1 MVFNLLYF
9 TKKMSRVAA
18 SDNLRPS
25 PELSSSSVNELNR
38 CLSRELLWIEA
49 KDVWFLQL
57 EPVWAEF
64 TGARASP
71 GRPVPFLDAFPLS
84 LWVYVKK
91 LGTPPSSVDDKIADI
106 HALAHIPSLVSIQIN
121 HYQFLFVSRLLEE
134 VTELTS
140 FLTIDSQRIMRDSG
154 GSVCFGVALPQLEMT
169 FVMPAQC
176 QGKESSGGD
185 LESVIPDSSSLADVQ
200 SAFLEQNTTQMPSI
214 TAFNRELDL
223 RRSDTGTPVSDL
235 ASPLSSNELPYPP
248 EPVMSA
254 EHQMNPISYT
264 VPTVQQPNTPFK
276 IPNNLN
282 LSSMKKGFAS
292 GFTNLMT
299 SFDSAMKPSPDD
311 ASDSLSVRSD
321 GSSDSERFIVVNL
334 EQERTD
340 MLDAMFALP
349 PNTTRVVEEASEVV
363 EEDETPSERS
373 EVSLFRRR
381 DMVRCLLEYCGN
393 KSHFTSNLL
402 NQESALLKT
411 NVPIGFFSY
420 GKLKMFLKLKT
431 RKEKKIKLFLC

>member
-1 MVFNLLYF
+1 MLPLILAN
-9 TKKMSRVAA
+9 
-18 SDNLRPS
+18 DNLRTS
-25 PELSSSSVNELNR
+25 PELSSSSVNELIR
-38 CLSRELLWIEA
+38 GLSRELLWIEA
-49 KDVWFLQL
+49 KDVWFIQL
-57 EPVWAEF
+57 EPVWGEF

-71 GRPVPFLDAFPLS
+71 GRPIPFLDAFPLTI
-84 LWVYVKK
+84 WVYMKK
-91 LGTPPSSVDDKIADI
+91 LGQPPSNNLVDDGVMQDNIADI
-106 HALAHIPSLVSIQIN
+106 HALAHIPSLVSVQIN

-140 FLTIDSQRIMRDSG
+140 FLTIDSQHIMRDTG
-154 GSVCFGVALPQLEMT
+154 GSVCMGIALPQLEVT

-200 SAFLEQNTTQMPSI
+200 SAFLEQNSTTQVTNI
-214 TAFNRELDL
+214 TSFTRELEL

-235 ASPLSSNELPYPP
+235 ASPLSSNELPFPP
-248 EPVMSA
+248 EPIDSLNHNMSA
-254 EHQMNPISYT
+254 SFTAGTPIQT
-264 VPTVQQPNTPFK
+264 NTNTPFK

-282 LSSMKKGFAS
+282 LSSMKKGLAS

-299 SFDSAMKPSPDD
+299 SFDSALKPSPDD

-340 MLDAMFALP
+340 MLDAVFVLP
-349 PNTTRVVEEASEVV
+349 NAGGRPVEEASEVL
-363 EEDETPSERS
+363 EEDETPSEHS

-381 DMVRCLLEYCGN
+381 DMVCMCRFKHYYC
-393 KSHFTSNLL
+393 
-402 NQESALLKT
+402 
-411 NVPIGFFSY
+411 
-420 GKLKMFLKLKT
+420 
-431 RKEKKIKLFLC
+431 